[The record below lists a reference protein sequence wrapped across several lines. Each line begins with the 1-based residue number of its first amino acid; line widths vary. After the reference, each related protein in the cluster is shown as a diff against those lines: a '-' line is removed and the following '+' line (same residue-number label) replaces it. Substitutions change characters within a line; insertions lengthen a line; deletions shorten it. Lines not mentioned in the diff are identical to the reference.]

1 MTKIIFKILLVFL
14 LGVFGG
20 VWAQV
25 YLLPYLASRPFFEE
39 IDLIKNLGER
49 EMTINPI
56 QRITVQENT
65 ALIEAI
71 TKVEK
76 TVIGVKTKT
85 NAEEILEGSGLVLT
99 SDGLVVTLAN
109 LVPQGSDFYFYANG
123 QWLSF
128 QILKRDIKNNLAL
141 IKLSGEN
148 LGTSGFADLEK
159 TKIGERVFLLNMEFE
174 ESTSTNKLLITPNMS
189 VNEGI
194 ISFITA
200 DQIKTNIYEVN
211 AAGSPLFNIAG
222 DIIGLNAVD
231 QLGRVSII
239 PISVIREFAGL

>member
-1 MTKIIFKILLVFL
+1 
-14 LGVFGG
+14 
-20 VWAQV
+20 
-25 YLLPYLASRPFFEE
+25 
-39 IDLIKNLGER
+39 
-49 EMTINPI
+49 
-56 QRITVQENT
+56 
-65 ALIEAI
+65 
-71 TKVEK
+71 
-76 TVIGVKTKT
+76 
-85 NAEEILEGSGLVLT
+85 
-99 SDGLVVTLAN
+99 
-109 LVPQGSDFYFYANG
+109 
-123 QWLSF
+123 
-128 QILKRDIKNNLAL
+128 
-141 IKLSGEN
+141 
-148 LGTSGFADLEK
+148 
-159 TKIGERVFLLNMEFE
+159 MEFE